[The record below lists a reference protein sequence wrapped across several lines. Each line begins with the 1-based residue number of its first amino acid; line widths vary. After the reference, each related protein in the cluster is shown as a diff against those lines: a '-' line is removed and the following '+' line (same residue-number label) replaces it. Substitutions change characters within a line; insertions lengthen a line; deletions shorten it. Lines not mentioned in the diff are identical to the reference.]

1 MKTFS
6 KIVLYV
12 IAVAVL
18 AWFLPWI
25 YALAFP
31 APSGEPFCSFSP
43 VNGKWVVSR
52 SVPGEKPVINVY
64 NSNPVNGEQA
74 FHEITRNE
82 RDSLVP
88 QLFYKELLAHDKL
101 PDSIAGKAVSA
112 HELRTHELML
122 NTSPRDIVKRQPGV
136 WLMMESMPERVDLT
150 DADQVFRFTSDGA
163 IEFVDMATNS
173 INTSRS
179 KRFTDTMKKRGFS
192 FPARDLSANVT
203 SRKQHDEGYL
213 MIDNDGKL
221 FHVKQQ
227 AGRPYVAAIKMPG
240 GAEASKVFIT
250 EEMNRAILGFVTD
263 ADNNLYVIEH
273 DGGYQVLPLPVGKVD
288 PRKESILAMG
298 NLFNTAFRFSGTGES
313 RWRAVE
319 RTADGYRL
327 LGTYDYNAP
336 RTAAAKVADYIFPF
350 TLTYV
355 SNSDSLAYPRLGRW
369 SWHAIYLN
377 LLLTVILVATWR
389 RRKDGWLYAGT
400 LCTIVFGI
408 YAFIP
413 FILLKD

>member
-12 IAVAVL
+12 VTVAVL

-43 VNGKWVVSR
+43 VNNRWVVSR
-52 SVPGEKPVINVY
+52 SVPGEKPVIMVFD
-64 NSNPVNGEQA
+64 SIHAGGETSGRVISRA
-74 FHEITRNE
+74 E

-88 QLFYKELLAHDKL
+88 QLFYKELLAHDRL

-112 HELRTHELML
+112 HELRTHELMM

-136 WLMMESMPERVDLT
+136 WMMMESMPERVELS
-150 DADQVFRFTSDGA
+150 DADQVFRFTDSG

-173 INTSRS
+173 VNPSRS
-179 KRFTDTMKKRGFS
+179 KRFTETMVKRGFA

-203 SRKQHDEGYL
+203 SRKQYDEGYL
-213 MIDNDGKL
+213 MIDSNGKL

-227 AGRPYVAAIKMPG
+227 AGRPYVASIPMPE
-240 GAEASKVFIT
+240 GAEASKAFIT
-250 EEMNRAILGFVTD
+250 EEMNRNVLGFVTD
-263 ADNNLYVIEH
+263 TDNNIYLIER
-273 DGGYQVLPLPVGKVD
+273 DGYAVMPLPVGKVD
-288 PRKESILAMG
+288 PRKENILAMG
-298 NLFNTAFRFSGTGES
+298 NLFNTTLRFSGNGTS

-319 RTADGYRL
+319 RTGDGYRL
-327 LGTYDYNAP
+327 LGSYDFTAP
-336 RTAAAKVADYIFPF
+336 RSTAAKVADYIFPF

-355 SNSDSLAYPRLGRW
+355 SNTDSLAYPRLGRW
-369 SWHAIYLN
+369 SWHALTLN
-377 LLLTVILVATWR
+377 ALLSIVLFLTWKR
-389 RRKDGWLYAGT
+389 RRDPWLYAGAFFV
-400 LCTIVFGI
+400 LIGGI
-408 YAFIP
+408 FVFIP
-413 FILLKD
+413 FELLKD